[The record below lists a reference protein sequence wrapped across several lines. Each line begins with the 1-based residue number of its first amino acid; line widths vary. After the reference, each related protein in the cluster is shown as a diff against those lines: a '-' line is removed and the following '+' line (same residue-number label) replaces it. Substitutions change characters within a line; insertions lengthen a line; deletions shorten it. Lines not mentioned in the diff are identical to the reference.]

1 MDDISDA
8 GLLARWKQRDEQ
20 AFAALVSRHEAGL
33 LRHARALTG
42 AAGEDAVQ
50 ETFLELA
57 HRPPELPVGDPEHA
71 RALLSSWL
79 HKVVRSRCMDAIRAE
94 TRRRDRETQAAS
106 GDMADGGQVAVDQGD
121 TREAVRK
128 ALDGLPQDQREVL
141 VLRLLGEKT
150 YREIAEI
157 TGKKIGTVGWLV
169 AEGVK
174 TLGTRL
180 GPLVKAGGA

>member
-33 LRHARALTG
+33 LHHARALTG
-42 AAGEDAVQ
+42 TAGEDAVQ

-57 HRPPELPVGDPEHA
+57 RRPPELPAGDSEQA

-94 TRRRDRETQAAS
+94 TRRRDREQRAAS
-106 GDMADGGQVAVDQGD
+106 DERAEGGQRVVEQVD
-121 TREAVRK
+121 TREAVRR
-128 ALDGLPQDQREVL
+128 ALETLPQDQREVL
-141 VLRLLGEKT
+141 VLRLLGERS

-174 TLGTRL
+174 TLGSRL
-180 GPLVKAGGA
+180 APLMKAGGA

>member
-8 GLLARWKQRDEQ
+8 GLLARWKQRDER

-33 LRHARALTG
+33 LHHARALTG
-42 AAGEDAVQ
+42 TAGEDAVQ

-57 HRPPELPVGDPEHA
+57 RRPPELPGGDPEQA

-79 HKVVRSRCMDAIRAE
+79 HKVVRSRCMDVIRSE
-94 TRRRDRETQAAS
+94 TRRRDREAQAAAAEA
-106 GDMADGGQVAVDQGD
+106 ADGGQSAVERGE

-128 ALDGLPQDQREVL
+128 ALETLPQDQREVL
-141 VLRLLGEKT
+141 VLRLLGEKS

-157 TGKKIGTVGWLV
+157 TGRKIGTVGWLV